1 MNRKPASRTGFSR
14 LYHAFQYSVNG
25 IRAAFRQ
32 KAFQLEIILFCLLLP
47 PIILLPM
54 EPGFKLALLIVNSLV
69 LIVELLN
76 TALEILVDLV
86 CPEYNKMA
94 GQVKDL
100 GSAAVLLS
108 LILAAAAWIW
118 IIARQLSGS

>member
-1 MNRKPASRTGFSR
+1 MNQKPPSRKGFSR
-14 LYHAFQYSVNG
+14 LYHAFHYSVNG

-47 PIILLPM
+47 PIFLLPL

-86 CPEYNKMA
+86 SPDYNKMA

-100 GSAAVLLS
+100 GSAAVMFS

-118 IIARQLSGS
+118 IIALRLSGS